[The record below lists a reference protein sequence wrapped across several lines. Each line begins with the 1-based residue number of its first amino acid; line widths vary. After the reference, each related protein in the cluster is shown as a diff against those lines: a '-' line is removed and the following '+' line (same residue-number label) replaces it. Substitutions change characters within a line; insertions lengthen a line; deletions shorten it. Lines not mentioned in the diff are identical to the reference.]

1 MNQTNNTNIA
11 QPARNEDFYQLRCLI
26 RITCYY
32 RESDTFGNEISILD
46 TVLEDYVSCSSSIT
60 PPPLLQG
67 RDI

>member
-1 MNQTNNTNIA
+1 MTKDKYISPNSPKA
-11 QPARNEDFYQLRCLI
+11 LI
-26 RITCYY
+26 MYLKGMRIY

-60 PPPLLQG
+60 PLPLLQG